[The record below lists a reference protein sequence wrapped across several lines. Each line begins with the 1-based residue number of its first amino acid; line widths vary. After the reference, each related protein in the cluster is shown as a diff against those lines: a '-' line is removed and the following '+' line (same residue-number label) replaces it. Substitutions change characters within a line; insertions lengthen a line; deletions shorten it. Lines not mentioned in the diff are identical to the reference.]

1 VLRLIRLT
9 CEGAARHG
17 RFVGVC
23 GGIAGDPF
31 GACLLAGLGVHEL
44 SMTPRDLPGV
54 KARLR
59 ACDMTELK
67 ALAGQACAQEDAAAV
82 RALDKAA
89 PGA

>member
-1 VLRLIRLT
+1 MLRLIRMT
-9 CEGAARHG
+9 CAGAARHG

-59 ACDMTELK
+59 AAELGALQ
-67 ALAGQACAQEDAAAV
+67 ALAARACDQEDAAAV
-82 RALDKAA
+82 RALDPGEAA
-89 PGA
+89 

>member
-1 VLRLIRLT
+1 MT

-59 ACDMTELK
+59 EAEMGALRVLALRACE
-67 ALAGQACAQEDAAAV
+67 QEDAAAV
-82 RALDKAA
+82 RALDTAA
-89 PGA
+89 GAGL